1 MDLKEDKRQKIVQE
15 LRRLQGKAA
24 LSYEDICF
32 AIGGENS
39 SPKKTLDKIL
49 ILLDNKDNQKVDKF
63 IAYYEAVA
71 SMFGGNNG

>member
-1 MDLKEDKRQKIVQE
+1 MNLKEDEKQKIVQE
-15 LRRLQGKAA
+15 LQRLQGKAA
-24 LSYEDICF
+24 LSYEDICL

-49 ILLDNKDNQKVDKF
+49 ILIDNKDNQKVDKF